1 MKIAVLS
8 DIHGNIFALSQVL
21 QEAKKDNIE
30 KLLVLGDIVGYYYY
44 PDKVM
49 ELLEQWQYLLIKGN
63 HEELLRKVLTGELD
77 IKLLDEKYGSGHRA
91 AISKLN
97 DLQIEKLLT
106 SPEQFLVEID
116 GLSIQMSHGS
126 PWDANLYLYPDTD
139 KEILNLASETEA
151 DIVLIGHSHYQF
163 LHKAANT
170 ILLNPG
176 SVGQSRSTGGLADWA
191 IIDTKNCVIQFRSTV
206 YDTASLINEV
216 SKIDPGNAYLKNILI
231 RNKN

>member
-49 ELLEQWQYLLIKGN
+49 ELLERWQYLFIKGN
-63 HEELLRKVLTGELD
+63 HEELLRKVLSGELD
-77 IKLLDEKYGSGHRA
+77 IKVLDEKYGSGHRA

-106 SPEQFLVEID
+106 SPEKLLVEID
-116 GLSIQMSHGS
+116 GLNILMCHGS
-126 PWDANLYLYPDTD
+126 PWDANLYLYPDAD
-139 KEILNLASETEA
+139 KEILNMAGDTGA

-163 LHKAANT
+163 LYKVGNT
-170 ILLNPG
+170 VLLNAG

-191 IIDTKNCVIQFRSTV
+191 IIDTKNEVIQLRSTL
-206 YDTASLINEV
+206 YDTTLLINEV
-216 SKIDPGNAYLKNILI
+216 VKTDPENAYLKNVLT
-231 RNKN
+231 RNRN